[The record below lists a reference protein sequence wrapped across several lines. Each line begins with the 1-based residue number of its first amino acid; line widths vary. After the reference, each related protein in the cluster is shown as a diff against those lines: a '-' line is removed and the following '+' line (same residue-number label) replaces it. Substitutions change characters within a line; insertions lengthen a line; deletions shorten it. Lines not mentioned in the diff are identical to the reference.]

1 MKKLFAVLAA
11 LVLMGVGLA
20 NHVAHAQSPL
30 TMILIGGNDDP
41 TSSDFA
47 TRLQNNGWIP
57 KGANVIK
64 IAYPADVSQ
73 GDYSTL
79 KGSEAIIAAYN
90 TNCQGDKTC
99 ELHGASMGTNPLIR
113 ASRTLGVP
121 CADLADPRCL
131 HPKTKVVL
139 HGSP

>member
-57 KGANVIK
+57 KGARVIK
-64 IAYPADVSQ
+64 IAYLADVSR
-73 GDYSTL
+73 GEESTAD
-79 KGSEAIIAAYN
+79 GSAKIVDAYN

-113 ASRTLGVP
+113 ASRILDVP
-121 CADLADPRCL
+121 CAN
-131 HPKTKVVL
+131 
-139 HGSP
+139 